1 MENLANWLEA
11 HTPLLVA
18 TAVKNLAQ
26 SDELRATVVESTEAF
41 YDGLLRTLRLDNPIP
56 LNLILLDWV
65 EARSAPTDEELAGL
79 LPVLT
84 TLKEVAW
91 SILCDRAP
99 ENSLID
105 WLTGLEHIFSQ
116 AVAYL
121 ANLEAESVL
130 EHMRAEL
137 NQALIDVERLNRS
150 KSDFIAV
157 AAHELKTPLTLIE
170 GYCNMLRADYPE
182 EDHPRIGLMLGG
194 IIGGTARLRE
204 IVQDMIDVSLIENN
218 LLALHYQPVWLNRL
232 IEILEYEIGEAL
244 ELRNLTFLIDKH
256 TFSPKPT
263 YGDPERLYQVLY
275 KVTSNAVKYT
285 PDGGHIHIHARDLLG
300 FTEVVVA
307 DTGIGIAPEDLQRIF
322 EKFSSLGD
330 VALHSSGKTKFKGGG
345 PGLGLAIAKGII
357 DAHGGTI
364 WAESP
369 GYDEQDL
376 PGSIFHIMI
385 PMRSAPPGDQ
395 LAELFTEAS
404 GSGRDNPDGTHHSR
418 SEIDP
423 YGGSTFNEPYE

>member
-1 MENLANWLEA
+1 MDYLANWLEV

-18 TAVKNLAQ
+18 TAVNSLAQ

-41 YDGLLRTLRLDNPIP
+41 YDGLLRTLRLDNAIP

-84 TLKEVAW
+84 TLKEVTW
-91 SILCDRAP
+91 SIMCDRAP
-99 ENSLID
+99 AEYLID
-105 WLTGLEHIFSQ
+105 WLTGLEHVFSQ
-116 AVAYL
+116 AMAYL
-121 ANLEAESVL
+121 ANLEAEAVL
-130 EHMRAEL
+130 EHMRGEL
-137 NQALIDVERLNRS
+137 NRALMDVERLNKS

-182 EDHPRIGLMLGG
+182 TQYPQIGLMLNG

-218 LLALHYQPVWLNRL
+218 LLELHYQPVWLNRL
-232 IEILEYEIGEAL
+232 IEILEYEIGETL
-244 ELRNLTFLIDKH
+244 RLRNLDFVIDKH
-256 TFSPKPT
+256 TFSPRPT

-285 PDGGHIHIHARDLLG
+285 PDGGQIHIRARILPG
-300 FTEVVVA
+300 FTEVIVS

-369 GYDEQDL
+369 GYDEQRL
-376 PGSIFHIMI
+376 PGSIFHVMI
-385 PMRSAPPGDQ
+385 PMRSAPEGDQ
-395 LAELFTEAS
+395 MAELFVETPEPGT
-404 GSGRDNPDGTHHSR
+404 GSIPQPRH
-418 SEIDP
+418 EIDP
-423 YGGSTFNEPYE
+423 YGGPGVNERYD